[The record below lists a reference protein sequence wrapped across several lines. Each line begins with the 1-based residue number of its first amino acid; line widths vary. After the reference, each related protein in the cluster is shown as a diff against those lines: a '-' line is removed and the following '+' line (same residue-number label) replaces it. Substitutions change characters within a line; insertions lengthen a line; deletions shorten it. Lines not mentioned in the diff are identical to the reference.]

1 MNPHPEL
8 RLVASAAFAP
18 YAGPL
23 AAANRGFHDIY
34 NRLVVDTIDAI
45 GDSIPVLVMIGDDL
59 SLLANNETRT
69 ERVIPELYHQLKA
82 IGHTAFGVQLWL
94 MGSEEKPLGEAELL
108 EFHEKQL
115 EIAATRTAL
124 ALLPDAER
132 ATPAELLHKT
142 HEIVAE
148 VLRDRKVDPTHAATF
163 ARQIEPLVMKMA
175 AAAVRLELDALHR
188 VVTAW
193 RGGLGEAKWQSTYVV
208 LGDYHQPRYR
218 NAARQ
223 YFDRVLREQEGIGA
237 EFENRIVYAEGI
249 LDLGGAVDLLAR
261 HLIDQHASQLI
272 FGDKSRLQKDL
283 LADAAGVYLE
293 ELLG

>member
-8 RLVASAAFAP
+8 HLVASAAFAP
-18 YAGPL
+18 YSGPL

-45 GDSIPVLVMIGDDL
+45 GVSIPVLVMIGDNL
-59 SLLANNETRT
+59 SLLAYNETRT
-69 ERVIPELYHQLKA
+69 ERVIAELYHQLKA
-82 IGHTAFGVQLWL
+82 ISHTAFGVQLWL
-94 MGSEEKPLGEAELL
+94 MSSSGEALGEAELL
-108 EFHEKQL
+108 EFQEKRL
-115 EIAATRTAL
+115 EIAATQTAL
-124 ALLPDAER
+124 ALLPDGER
-132 ATPAELLHKT
+132 ATPAELLQKT
-142 HEIVAE
+142 NDIVVQ
-148 VLRDRKVDPTHAATF
+148 VLHDRRVDPNHAATF

-175 AAAVRLELDALHR
+175 AVAVRLELDALHR
-188 VVTAW
+188 VVTEW
-193 RGGLGEAKWQSTYVV
+193 RSEMGDAKWRSTYVV

>member
-18 YAGPL
+18 YSGPL

-34 NRLVVDTIDAI
+34 NRLVVDTIDAM
-45 GDSIPVLVMIGDDL
+45 GNSIPVLVMIGDNL

-82 IGHTAFGVQLWL
+82 ISHTAFGVQLWL
-94 MGSEEKPLGEAELL
+94 MSSDGQLLGEAALL
-108 EFHEKQL
+108 EFREKQL
-115 EIAATRTAL
+115 EIATTQTAL
-124 ALLPDAER
+124 ALLPEAER
-132 ATPAELLHKT
+132 ATPVELLQKT
-142 HEIVAE
+142 HDMVGD
-148 VLRDRKVDPTHAATF
+148 VLQERKVDPTHAATF

-188 VVTAW
+188 VVTDW
-193 RGGLGEAKWQSTYVV
+193 RGELGDAKWQSTYVV

-223 YFDRVLREQEGIGA
+223 YFDRVLHEQEGIGA
-237 EFENRIVYAEGI
+237 EFENRIVYGEGI

-261 HLIDQHASQLI
+261 HLIDQHASLLI
-272 FGDKSRLQKDL
+272 FCDKSRLQKDL
-283 LADAAGVYLE
+283 LADAAGVYLG

>member
-8 RLVASAAFAP
+8 HLVASAAFAP
-18 YAGPL
+18 YSGPL
-23 AAANRGFHDIY
+23 ATANRGFHDIY
-34 NRLVVDTIDAI
+34 NRLVVDTIDTI

-59 SLLANNETRT
+59 SLLANNDTRT

-82 IGHTAFGVQLWL
+82 ISHTAFGVQLWL
-94 MGSEEKPLGEAELL
+94 MSRSGKAIGEAELL
-108 EFHEKQL
+108 EFQEKQL
-115 EIAATRTAL
+115 EIAATQTSL
-124 ALLPDAER
+124 ASLPTSER
-132 ATPAELLHKT
+132 ATLTELLRVT
-142 HEIVAE
+142 HDIVAE
-148 VLRDRKVDPTHAATF
+148 VLHEGKVDPTHAAKF
-163 ARQIEPLVMKMA
+163 ARQIEPLVMQMA

-188 VVTAW
+188 VVTHW
-193 RGGLGEAKWQSTYVV
+193 RGELGDAKWQSTYVV

-218 NAARQ
+218 NAAGQ
-223 YFDRVLREQEGIGA
+223 YFDRVLHEQEGIGA